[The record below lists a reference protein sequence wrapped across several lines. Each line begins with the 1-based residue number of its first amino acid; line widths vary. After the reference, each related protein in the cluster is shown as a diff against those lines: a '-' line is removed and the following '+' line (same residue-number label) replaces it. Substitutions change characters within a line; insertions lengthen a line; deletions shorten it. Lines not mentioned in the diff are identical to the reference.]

1 MLHLCDKNV
10 SFKFLVTC
18 DTKIKLVET
27 LFLLSI
33 FFYNAIMVN
42 DKKILVIGL
51 ANKYSIAASICD
63 VLYEQGAELAFSY
76 QNERF
81 EKFINSFAATHG
93 DAKTFVCD
101 LSNDSEIKHLIK
113 NCVENWGEIDG
124 IVHSVGFSPAD
135 QISGNIEDCITR
147 EGFAITHDISSYSFA
162 AIVKE
167 AAPYMSKSSSIITLT
182 YIGSQEA
189 TPNYNVMGMAKASLE
204 ASVRYFSASLGSKGI
219 RVNAVSAGPIK
230 TLAASGIKGFKS
242 MLNKHGKETPL
253 GRNITAKEVGNTSTF
268 LLSDLSSG
276 ITGQVIYV
284 DGGYNIQAMKF
295 D

>member
-1 MLHLCDKNV
+1 M
-10 SFKFLVTC
+10 
-18 DTKIKLVET
+18 VEG
-27 LFLLSI
+27 
-33 FFYNAIMVN
+33 
-42 DKKILVIGL
+42 KKILVVGL

-63 VLYEQGAELAFSY
+63 SLYENGAELAFSY

-81 EKFINSFAATHG
+81 EKFISDFAKSHGNAQTH
-93 DAKTFVCD
+93 VCD
-101 LSNDSEIKHLIK
+101 LSADEDIKNLIK
-113 NCVENWGEIDG
+113 RVVEKWGRLDG
-124 IVHSVGFSPAD
+124 IVHSVGFAPAD

-147 EGFAITHDISSYSFA
+147 EGFSITHDISSYSLA
-162 AIVKE
+162 GIIKE
-167 AAPYMSKSSSIITLT
+167 AVPHMSESSSIITLT

-204 ASVRYFSASLGSKGI
+204 ASVRYFSATLGQKGI

-253 GRNITAKEVGNTSTF
+253 RRNITANEVGNASMF

-276 ITGQVIYV
+276 ITGQTIYV
-284 DGGYNIQAMKF
+284 DGGYSIQAMKF

>member
-1 MLHLCDKNV
+1 
-10 SFKFLVTC
+10 
-18 DTKIKLVET
+18 
-27 LFLLSI
+27 
-33 FFYNAIMVN
+33 MVKG
-42 DKKILVIGL
+42 KKILVVGL

-63 VLYEQGAELAFSY
+63 SLYDNGAELAFSY

-81 EKFINSFAATHG
+81 EKFISDFAKSHGNAQTH
-93 DAKTFVCD
+93 VCD
-101 LSNDSEIKHLIK
+101 LSVDEDIRNLIK
-113 NCVENWGEIDG
+113 SVVEKWGKLDG
-124 IVHSVGFSPAD
+124 IVHSVGFAPAD

-147 EGFAITHDISSYSFA
+147 EGFSITHDISSYSLA
-162 AIVKE
+162 GIIKE
-167 AAPYMSKSSSIITLT
+167 AVPYMSESSSIITLT

-204 ASVRYFSASLGSKGI
+204 ASVRYFSATLGRKGI

-253 GRNITAKEVGNTSTF
+253 GRNITAKEVGNASMF

-276 ITGQVIYV
+276 ITGQTVYV
-284 DGGYNIQAMKF
+284 DGGYSIQAMKF

>member
-1 MLHLCDKNV
+1 M
-10 SFKFLVTC
+10 
-18 DTKIKLVET
+18 VEG
-27 LFLLSI
+27 
-33 FFYNAIMVN
+33 
-42 DKKILVIGL
+42 KKILVVGL

-63 VLYEQGAELAFSY
+63 SLYENGAELAFSY

-81 EKFINSFAATHG
+81 EKFISDFAKSHGNAQTH
-93 DAKTFVCD
+93 VCD
-101 LSNDSEIKHLIK
+101 LSADEDIKNLIK
-113 NCVENWGEIDG
+113 KVVEKWGRLDG
-124 IVHSVGFSPAD
+124 IVHSVGFAPAD

-147 EGFAITHDISSYSFA
+147 EGFSITHDISSYSLA
-162 AIVKE
+162 GIIKE
-167 AAPYMSKSSSIITLT
+167 AVPHMSESSSIITLT

-189 TPNYNVMGMAKASLE
+189 TPNYNVMGMAKPNLE
-204 ASVRYFSASLGSKGI
+204 ASVRYFSATLGQKGI

-253 GRNITAKEVGNTSTF
+253 GRNITANEVGNASMF

-276 ITGQVIYV
+276 ITGQTIYV
-284 DGGYNIQAMKF
+284 DGGYSIQAMKF

>member
-1 MLHLCDKNV
+1 M
-10 SFKFLVTC
+10 
-18 DTKIKLVET
+18 VEG
-27 LFLLSI
+27 
-33 FFYNAIMVN
+33 
-42 DKKILVIGL
+42 KKILVVGL

-63 VLYEQGAELAFSY
+63 SLYDNGAELAFSY

-81 EKFINSFAATHG
+81 EKFISDFAKSHGNAQTH
-93 DAKTFVCD
+93 VCD
-101 LSNDSEIKHLIK
+101 LSVDEDIKNLIK
-113 NCVENWGEIDG
+113 SVVEKWGKLDG
-124 IVHSVGFSPAD
+124 IVHSVGFAPAD

-147 EGFAITHDISSYSFA
+147 EGFSITHDISSYSLA
-162 AIVKE
+162 GIIKE
-167 AAPYMSKSSSIITLT
+167 AVPHMSESSSIITLT

-204 ASVRYFSASLGSKGI
+204 ASVRYFSATLGQKGI

-253 GRNITAKEVGNTSTF
+253 RRNITANEVGNASMF

-276 ITGQVIYV
+276 ITGQTIYV
-284 DGGYNIQAMKF
+284 DGGYSIQAMKF

>member
-1 MLHLCDKNV
+1 M
-10 SFKFLVTC
+10 
-18 DTKIKLVET
+18 VEG
-27 LFLLSI
+27 
-33 FFYNAIMVN
+33 
-42 DKKILVIGL
+42 KKILVVGL

-63 VLYEQGAELAFSY
+63 SLYDNGAELAFSY

-81 EKFINSFAATHG
+81 EKFISDFAKSHGNAQTH
-93 DAKTFVCD
+93 VCD
-101 LSNDSEIKHLIK
+101 LSVDEDIKNLIK
-113 NCVENWGEIDG
+113 SVVEKWGKLDG
-124 IVHSVGFSPAD
+124 IVHSVGFAPAD

-147 EGFAITHDISSYSFA
+147 EGFSITHDISSYSLA
-162 AIVKE
+162 GIIKE
-167 AAPYMSKSSSIITLT
+167 AVPYMSESSSIITLT

-204 ASVRYFSASLGSKGI
+204 ASVRYFSATLGQKGI

-253 GRNITAKEVGNTSTF
+253 GRNITANKVGNVSMF

-276 ITGQVIYV
+276 ITGQTIYV
-284 DGGYNIQAMKF
+284 DGGYSIQAMKF

>member
-1 MLHLCDKNV
+1 M
-10 SFKFLVTC
+10 
-18 DTKIKLVET
+18 VEG
-27 LFLLSI
+27 
-33 FFYNAIMVN
+33 
-42 DKKILVIGL
+42 KKILVVGL

-63 VLYEQGAELAFSY
+63 SLYDNGAELAFSY

-81 EKFINSFAATHG
+81 EKFISDFAKSHGNAQTH
-93 DAKTFVCD
+93 VCD
-101 LSNDSEIKHLIK
+101 LSVDEDIKNLIK
-113 NCVENWGEIDG
+113 SVVEKWGKLDG
-124 IVHSVGFSPAD
+124 IVHSVGFAPAD

-147 EGFAITHDISSYSFA
+147 EGFSITHDISSYSLA
-162 AIVKE
+162 GIIKE
-167 AAPYMSKSSSIITLT
+167 AVPYMSESSSIITLT

-204 ASVRYFSASLGSKGI
+204 ASVRYFSATLGQKGI

-242 MLNKHGKETPL
+242 MLNKHGNETPL
-253 GRNITAKEVGNTSTF
+253 RRNITANEVGNASMF

-276 ITGQVIYV
+276 ITGQTIYV
-284 DGGYNIQAMKF
+284 DGGYSIQAMKF

>member
-1 MLHLCDKNV
+1 M
-10 SFKFLVTC
+10 
-18 DTKIKLVET
+18 VEG
-27 LFLLSI
+27 
-33 FFYNAIMVN
+33 
-42 DKKILVIGL
+42 KKILVVGL

-63 VLYEQGAELAFSY
+63 SLYENGAELAFSY

-81 EKFINSFAATHG
+81 EKFISDFAKSHGNAQTH
-93 DAKTFVCD
+93 VCD
-101 LSNDSEIKHLIK
+101 LSADEDIKNLIK
-113 NCVENWGEIDG
+113 RVVEKWGRLDG
-124 IVHSVGFSPAD
+124 IVHSVGFAPAD

-147 EGFAITHDISSYSFA
+147 EGFSITHDISSYSLA
-162 AIVKE
+162 GIIKE
-167 AAPYMSKSSSIITLT
+167 AVPHMSESSSIITLT

-189 TPNYNVMGMAKASLE
+189 TPNYNVMGMAKSSLE
-204 ASVRYFSASLGSKGI
+204 ASVRYFSATLGQKGI

-253 GRNITAKEVGNTSTF
+253 GRNITANEVGNASMF

-276 ITGQVIYV
+276 ITGQTIYV
-284 DGGYNIQAMKF
+284 DGGYSIQAMKF

>member
-1 MLHLCDKNV
+1 M
-10 SFKFLVTC
+10 
-18 DTKIKLVET
+18 VEG
-27 LFLLSI
+27 
-33 FFYNAIMVN
+33 
-42 DKKILVIGL
+42 KKILVVGL

-63 VLYEQGAELAFSY
+63 SLYENGAELAFSY

-81 EKFINSFAATHG
+81 EKFISDFAKLHGNAQTH
-93 DAKTFVCD
+93 VCD
-101 LSNDSEIKHLIK
+101 LSADEDIKNLIK
-113 NCVENWGEIDG
+113 KVVEKWGRLDG
-124 IVHSVGFSPAD
+124 IVHSVGFAPAD

-147 EGFAITHDISSYSFA
+147 EGFSITHDISSYSLA
-162 AIVKE
+162 GIIKE
-167 AAPYMSKSSSIITLT
+167 AVPHMSESSSIITLT

-204 ASVRYFSASLGSKGI
+204 ASVRYFSATLGQKGI

-253 GRNITAKEVGNTSTF
+253 GRNITANEVGNASMF

-276 ITGQVIYV
+276 ITGQTIYV
-284 DGGYNIQAMKF
+284 DGGYSIQAMKF

>member
-1 MLHLCDKNV
+1 M
-10 SFKFLVTC
+10 
-18 DTKIKLVET
+18 VEG
-27 LFLLSI
+27 
-33 FFYNAIMVN
+33 
-42 DKKILVIGL
+42 KKILVVGL

-63 VLYEQGAELAFSY
+63 SLYENGAELAFSY

-81 EKFINSFAATHG
+81 EKFISDFAKSHGNAQTH
-93 DAKTFVCD
+93 VCD
-101 LSNDSEIKHLIK
+101 LSADEDIKNLIK
-113 NCVENWGEIDG
+113 RVVEKWGRLDG
-124 IVHSVGFSPAD
+124 IVHSVGFAPAD

-147 EGFAITHDISSYSFA
+147 EGFSITHDISSYSLA
-162 AIVKE
+162 GIIKE
-167 AAPYMSKSSSIITLT
+167 AVPHMSESSSIITLT

-204 ASVRYFSASLGSKGI
+204 ASVRYFSATLGQKGI

-242 MLNKHGKETPL
+242 MLNKHGKGTPL
-253 GRNITAKEVGNTSTF
+253 GRNITANEVGNASMF

-276 ITGQVIYV
+276 ITGQTIYV
-284 DGGYNIQAMKF
+284 DGGYSIQAMKF